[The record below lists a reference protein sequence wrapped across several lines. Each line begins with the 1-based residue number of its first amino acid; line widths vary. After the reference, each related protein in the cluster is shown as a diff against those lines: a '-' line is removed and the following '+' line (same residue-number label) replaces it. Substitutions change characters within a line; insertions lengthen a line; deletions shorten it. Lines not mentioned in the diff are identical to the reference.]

1 VVQEA
6 LEAADEVEILVVV
19 AYPSGTCL
27 LSDDL

>member
-6 LEAADEVEILVVV
+6 LEAADEVEILVAV